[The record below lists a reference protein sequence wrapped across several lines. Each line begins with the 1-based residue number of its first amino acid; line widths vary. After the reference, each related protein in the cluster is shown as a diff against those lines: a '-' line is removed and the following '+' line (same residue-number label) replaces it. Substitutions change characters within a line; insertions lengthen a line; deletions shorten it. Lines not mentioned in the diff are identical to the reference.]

1 MGSNDT
7 KYTGATI
14 CSGFVL
20 YRRFFYWT
28 IMAMIEN
35 GLAKIKFEMKSDAG
49 GWGGGTFGDNVT
61 IFLQLFYSESL
72 HTDHIL

>member
-1 MGSNDT
+1 
-7 KYTGATI
+7 
-14 CSGFVL
+14 
-20 YRRFFYWT
+20 
-28 IMAMIEN
+28 MAMIEN